1 MNVKFTRP
9 LGRKYRSMLKK
20 ILTLQFA
27 WFLTLAPPYV
37 NAVGRE
43 VTVTANKVVDHF
55 NSPSSLF
62 AIKVTG
68 KVVDNKG
75 LPLPGVSVKLKN
87 TNAGVVTNVD
97 GVFSINVPDNT
108 AVLVLSYIGFASQE
122 VTVGERT
129 QLDIV
134 LQEQFN
140 ELNSVIVVGYGTQKK
155 KEQTA
160 AISTISGKD
169 IVKTP
174 VADITNSLIGQV
186 PGIISRQASGK
197 PGETASTI
205 YVRGRAST
213 NSAALIIV
221 DGIERETFGNI
232 DANEIES
239 ISVLKDASSTALFG
253 IKGANGVI
261 LVTTKS
267 GNLGKTTISYSGGMG
282 LTSTTGYPEVLESF
296 ESASLHN
303 EGEENLINNGLF
315 DPAEKRFSANDLE
328 IFRRGDGDPLLYPN
342 VNWYEAITRPNWIRT
357 QHNLNFSGGSNRV
370 KYFVSAGYLFEDG
383 MFKNYDTPSGYKTNA
398 DFNRYNFRSN
408 LDFTLTKTTKVSLKL
423 AGRLEQKQGIRGFF
437 GGIRPGG
444 TEEFFARIIA
454 LPSWGLPFFPEYTN
468 PTTPEQRILDDT
480 YNHITDFGRLG
491 LNTPNP
497 YAMLTRGGYFASD
510 NNAFESVFVLDQ
522 GLEAI
527 TEGLS
532 LRVTFGYD
540 ANILSLRTQEGR
552 YSEYEITNRTNSTL
566 TLKPGTYDDE
576 LGTIQVNRDGY
587 LKSNFQAGLN
597 YNRAFGKHNVSIITV
612 AQREL
617 RRIAGANAPFANQGV
632 VLSTKYNYNNKYY
645 VEANGSYNGSENY
658 PKGERY
664 GLFPAVSA
672 GWAISEENF
681 MKNIEWL
688 DFLKI
693 RGSYGL
699 IGFGGVGGRFL
710 YLDAY
715 TNGGASPGNLGGNTK
730 PNTQVYFG
738 NPNSAVLNPVVFH
751 SQFGNPNVTWEKS
764 VKRNL
769 GFEVQTFKNKLSMT
783 FDVFDENRYDILL
796 GRVNSVSAIYGETLP
811 QVNFGEN
818 KNQGF
823 EIEINYRNTIGK
835 FGYGFNAQFTKAKN
849 KYVVVD
855 EAAQLPEHQKLAG
868 SSINQFIGYKVIGFY
883 QDQDDIDNS
892 PVSNVTANRVIPGDL
907 KYMDVNGDNVIDRN
921 DRVPIGYSDIPE
933 NVYGFSPNFSYK
945 NFAVSVLF
953 QGVSKV
959 SSNVREIGGGRLNY
973 FAPQLGRWQSPA
985 DNETATWPVMKPNS
999 LNGNPSNELN
1009 SFLLRD
1015 ASYLKLRNIEISYQ
1029 LPSALTQKMRVQNF
1043 RIFANGQ
1050 NLYTWTDFPGLDPE
1064 IAANTNYPLTRVFN
1078 FGLNV
1083 QF

>member
-1 MNVKFTRP
+1 MHVKFTRP
-9 LGRKYRSMLKK
+9 LRGKYRSVFKK
-20 ILTLQFA
+20 ILKLQFA
-27 WFLTLAPPYV
+27 WLLTIAPMHV
-37 NAVGRE
+37 DAVDRNVEATGSKAVE
-43 VTVTANKVVDHF
+43 HF
-55 NSPSSLF
+55 HLPSPLF

-68 KVVDNKG
+68 KVVDGKG
-75 LPLPGVSVKLKN
+75 LPMPGVSVRLKN
-87 TNAGVVTNVD
+87 TNTVVGTNEG
-97 GVFSINVPDNT
+97 GVFSITVPDKT
-108 AVLVLSYIGFASQE
+108 AVLVFSYTGFTSQE

-134 LQEQFN
+134 IQEQSSD
-140 ELNSVIVVGYGTQKK
+140 LNSVIIVGYGTQKK

-160 AISTISGKD
+160 AISTLSGKD
-169 IVKTP
+169 LVKTP

-205 YVRGRAST
+205 YVRGRASA

-296 ESASLHN
+296 QSASLHN
-303 EGEENLINNGLF
+303 EGEENMIKNGLL
-315 DPAEKRFSANDLE
+315 PANSPRFFTANDLE
-328 IFRRGDGDPLLYPN
+328 TFRRGDGDPLLYPN

-383 MFKNYDTPSGYKTNA
+383 MFKNYETPAGYKTNA

-408 LDFTLTKTTKVSLKL
+408 LDFTLTKTTKVSLRL
-423 AGRLEQKQGIRGFF
+423 AGRLEQKLGMRGFF

-468 PTTPEQRILDDT
+468 PQTPEQRILDDT

-497 YAMLTRGGYFASD
+497 YAMLTRAGYFESD
-510 NNAFESVFVLDQ
+510 NNAFESIFVLDQ
-522 GLEAI
+522 GLDAV
-527 TEGLS
+527 TKGLS

-552 YSEYEITNRTNSTL
+552 YSEYELNKTNSKL

-597 YNRAFGKHNVSIITV
+597 YNRVFGKHSVSVISV

-632 VLSTKYNYNNKYY
+632 VLSTKYNYNGKYF

-672 GWAISEENF
+672 GWTISEENF
-681 MKNIEWL
+681 MKNIKWL

-693 RGSYGL
+693 KGSYGL

-730 PNTQVYFG
+730 PNAQVYFG

-764 VKRNL
+764 IQRNI
-769 GFEVQTFKNKLSMT
+769 GFELQAFKNKLSL
-783 FDVFDENRYDILL
+783 VFNVYDEKRYDILL
-796 GRVNSVSAIYGETLP
+796 GRVNSTSAIYGETLP

-823 EIEINYRNTIGK
+823 DLEINYKNNIGD
-835 FGYGFNAQFTKAKN
+835 FGYGINSTFTNAKN
-849 KYVVVD
+849 KYVIVD
-855 EAAQLPEHQKLAG
+855 EAAQLPAHQKLAG
-868 SSINQFIGYKVIGFY
+868 TSIGQFIGYKVIGFY
-883 QDQDDIDNS
+883 QDQNDIANS
-892 PVSNVTANRVIPGDL
+892 PKSNATANPVIPGDL

-921 DRVPIGYSDIPE
+921 DRVPVGHTDIPE
-933 NVYGFSPNFSYK
+933 IVYGLAPNFSYK
-945 NFAVSVLF
+945 NFSVSVLF
-953 QGVSKV
+953 QGVGKV

-1029 LPSALTQKMRVQNF
+1029 LPVALTKKMGVQNF
-1043 RIFANGQ
+1043 RIFTNGQ
-1050 NLYTWTDFPGLDPE
+1050 NLYTWTNFPGLDPE
-1064 IAANTNYPLTRVFN
+1064 IAGNTNYPLTRVFN

>member
-1 MNVKFTRP
+1 MALTPLTQANAAKKNVAATK
-9 LGRKYRSMLKK
+9 GRFEGHS
-20 ILTLQFA
+20 
-27 WFLTLAPPYV
+27 
-37 NAVGRE
+37 
-43 VTVTANKVVDHF
+43 
-55 NSPSSLF
+55 NSRTNF
-62 AIKVTG
+62 VAIRVTG
-68 KVVDNKG
+68 KVVDEKG
-75 LPLPGVSVKLKN
+75 LPMPGVSVRLKGSDLVVI
-87 TNAGVVTNVD
+87 TNGD
-97 GVFSINVPDNT
+97 GVFNISVPDKT
-108 AVLVLSYIGFASQE
+108 AVLVFSYTGFTSQE
-122 VTVGERT
+122 VTVGEKT
-129 QLDIV
+129 QLNIIIK
-134 LQEQFN
+134 EQSSD
-140 ELNSVIVVGYGTQKK
+140 LNSVIIVGYGTQKK

-160 AISTISGKD
+160 AISTLSGKD

-205 YVRGRAST
+205 YVRGRASA

-282 LTSTTGYPEVLESF
+282 LTSTTGYPEVLEAF
-296 ESASLHN
+296 QSASLHN
-303 EGEENLINNGLF
+303 EGEDNLIRNGLLDINAKF
-315 DPAEKRFSANDLE
+315 FTANDLE
-328 IFRRGDGDPLLYPN
+328 TFRRGDGDPLLYPN
-342 VNWYEAITRPNWIRT
+342 VNWYEAITRPNWMRT

-383 MFKNYDTPSGYKTNA
+383 MFKNYETPSGYKTNA

-408 LDFTLTKTTKVSLKL
+408 LDFTLTKTTKVSLRL
-423 AGRLEQKQGIRGFF
+423 AGRLEQKLGMRGFF

-468 PTTPEQRILDDT
+468 PQTPEQRILDDT

-497 YAMLTRGGYFASD
+497 YAMLTRAGYFESD
-510 NNAFESVFVLDQ
+510 NNAFESIFVFDQALD
-522 GLEAI
+522 AV
-527 TEGLS
+527 TKGLS
-532 LRVTFGYD
+532 FKVTFGYD

-552 YSEYEITNRTNSTL
+552 YSEYELNKTNSTL

-576 LGTIQVNRDGY
+576 LAAIQVSRDGY
-587 LKSNFQAGLN
+587 LKSNLQAGLN
-597 YNRAFGKHNVSIITV
+597 YNRVFGKHSVSVITV

-617 RRIAGANAPFANQGV
+617 RRIAGANAPYANQGV

-672 GWAISEENF
+672 GWTISEESF
-681 MKNIEWL
+681 MDNVKWL

-764 VKRNL
+764 IKRNL
-769 GFEVQTFKNKLSMT
+769 GFELQAFKNKLSLT
-783 FDVFDENRYDILL
+783 FDVFDEKRYDILL
-796 GRVNSVSAIYGETLP
+796 GRVNSTSAIYGETLP

-823 EIEINYRNTIGK
+823 DFEINYKNNIGD
-835 FGYGFNAQFTKAKN
+835 FGYGINSTFTKAKN
-849 KYVVVD
+849 KYVIVD
-855 EAAQLPEHQKLAG
+855 EAAQLPAHQKLAG
-868 SSINQFIGYKVIGFY
+868 TSIGQFIGYKVIGFY
-883 QDQDDIDNS
+883 QDQNDINSS
-892 PVSNVTANRVIPGDL
+892 PVNNATANPVIPGDL
-907 KYMDVNGDNVIDRN
+907 KYMDVNGDGIIDRN
-921 DRVPIGYSDIPE
+921 DRVPVGGTDIPE
-933 NVYGFSPNFSYK
+933 IVYGFSPSFSYK

-953 QGVSKV
+953 QGVGKV

-999 LNGNPSNELN
+999 LTGNPSYELN

-1029 LPSALTQKMRVQNF
+1029 FPVALAKKMRVQNF

-1050 NLYTWTDFPGLDPE
+1050 NLHTWTNFPGLDPE
-1064 IAANTNYPLTRVFN
+1064 ISANTNYPLTRVFN